1 MTRSKKAFKRL
12 IFIFIGK
19 RGTRPQPHAV
29 PVFHG
34 DRGSCMAAENLRYQC
49 EMILASKTL

>member
-1 MTRSKKAFKRL
+1 MLMTRSKKAFKRL

-34 DRGSCMAAENLRYQC
+34 GRGSCMAASKQ
-49 EMILASKTL
+49 LAT